1 MSEKL
6 KVIQPFE
13 PKKLSY
19 SYRELEALDKQGQL
33 DFNIPIQR
41 ELKWQDN
48 KAHND
53 KSLLIFSMLLNEPIG
68 LMHCN
73 FKDGVYS
80 FLDGKQRNNT
90 VFAFMRG
97 EFPLKYLPLYYDPF
111 TKETINLNGK
121 YFKTEKS
128 DGTAEKTDDQLSV
141 NLQEKITSYKPEIY
155 FYENLTDAQQAYVF
169 KSINNGVALTNS
181 EKARVEF
188 KDQDTIV
195 ALAQHELII
204 LALTNKQIKNR
215 DDESIVKN
223 IWGVFNIPNVAFL
236 DKLFTPIIQDVTFT
250 DEQKSQITNVL
261 DRLLECYNVLKK
273 KAQKESDKKVK
284 AKKMRFLKKVF
295 KKVHIPTMA
304 KVILK
309 SIQDGISAAQVSEWI
324 LHFFDTEKGSSIS
337 DVYNAAA
344 LGGSASATA
353 VKTRLYEVMKDYEL
367 FINGVVVEP
376 EKEPEV
382 QEKQAN
388 EDITPIVNES
398 ESVSEATNDVSNE
411 VVPEVKETSQ
421 TAQEQAQI
429 TFNEN
434 QAKLNEQAY
443 KDKQKSSHKKK

>member
-1 MSEKL
+1 
-6 KVIQPFE
+6 
-13 PKKLSY
+13 
-19 SYRELEALDKQGQL
+19 
-33 DFNIPIQR
+33 
-41 ELKWQDN
+41 
-48 KAHND
+48 
-53 KSLLIFSMLLNEPIG
+53 
-68 LMHCN
+68 
-73 FKDGVYS
+73 
-80 FLDGKQRNNT
+80 
-90 VFAFMRG
+90 
-97 EFPLKYLPLYYDPF
+97 
-111 TKETINLNGK
+111 
-121 YFKTEKS
+121 
-128 DGTAEKTDDQLSV
+128 
-141 NLQEKITSYKPEIY
+141 
-155 FYENLTDAQQAYVF
+155 
-169 KSINNGVALTNS
+169 
-181 EKARVEF
+181 
-188 KDQDTIV
+188 
-195 ALAQHELII
+195 
-204 LALTNKQIKNR
+204 
-215 DDESIVKN
+215 
-223 IWGVFNIPNVAFL
+223 
-236 DKLFTPIIQDVTFT
+236 
-250 DEQKSQITNVL
+250 
-261 DRLLECYNVLKK
+261 
-273 KAQKESDKKVK
+273 
-284 AKKMRFLKKVF
+284 
-295 KKVHIPTMA
+295 MA

-376 EKEPEV
+376 ENEPEV